1 MARKLP
7 QPDLLQ
13 HVDPGRRALLKT
25 LLAGTFAAP
34 VIASFSMEGLSVGE
48 AEAGLLFS
56 SGNVTLDCLPAQAYF
71 EDPPNSLLPRHLF
84 KADFHDTNASNVR
97 IQVRA
102 RFEVVDPDSEI
113 SFTLELSRRQTADAF
128 VIRMARAVPS
138 GVLDSEI
145 LATIDDLSGLPG
157 KTEGV
162 ISQMPDCGGVGPL
175 VFAMANGWA
184 RLEVQLPDG
193 SLLRGAIM
201 PIA

>member
-1 MARKLP
+1 MARKLRE
-7 QPDLLQ
+7 PDLLQ
-13 HVDPGRRALLKT
+13 HVDPGRRAFLKT

-48 AEAGLLFS
+48 AEAGLLFMG
-56 SGNVTLDCLPAQAYF
+56 GNVTFDCVPAQFYF
-71 EDPPNSLLPRHLF
+71 EDHPLLPRRLF
-84 KADFHDTNASNVR
+84 KADFQDTNASNVR

-128 VIRMARAVPS
+128 VIRLARADAS
-138 GVLDSEI
+138 DVLESKI
-145 LATIDDLSGLPG
+145 LAVIDDLSGLPG

-162 ISQMPDCGGVGPL
+162 ISQMPDCGSVGPL

-184 RLEVQLPDG
+184 RLEVRLPDG